1 MSAGVLGG
9 SALRMPASKLQG
21 RPLVSVVIPCYN
33 YKRFLAEAVGSV
45 LAQDEVELDV
55 VIVDD
60 ASTDGSG
67 TLAVELASA
76 DPRIRTVLHP
86 ENRGHIATYND
97 GLAQVLGEYVV
108 LLSADDLLAPGSL
121 GRATALMEKHG
132 DVGLVYGY
140 AEEFSDE
147 APPSPSTRSTWSVWS
162 GEQWLGHLC
171 RRGANIIVNPE
182 AVVRRSVMDALVGYR
197 SDMPH
202 AADMELWMR
211 AASLG
216 SVGRINGPVQAFYRV
231 HGHNMHLTDF
241 SSTLDDIR
249 ARRDVFDALAS
260 LPGPTLSRPR
270 QLARAAR
277 RAIAV
282 EAVRAAVLLADTRQD
297 GPSRAAELAHFAL
310 ETDAS
315 VTRSATWKAYLR
327 RRDGRSFPGE
337 RAISSIADRWRW
349 SLRWRRWRRTGI

>member
-1 MSAGVLGG
+1 MQPG
-9 SALRMPASKLQG
+9 KLQN
-21 RPLVSVVIPCYN
+21 RPKVSVVVPCYN
-33 YKRFLAEAVGSV
+33 YERYLADAVASV
-45 LAQDEVELDV
+45 LTQEDVDVEVI
-55 VIVDD
+55 IVDD
-60 ASTDGSG
+60 ASADGSPQ
-67 TLAVELASA
+67 LALALAEA
-76 DPRIRTVLHP
+76 DTRVQAVLHP
-86 ENRGHIATYND
+86 QNMGHIATYND
-97 GLAQVLGEYVV
+97 GLSRVTGDYVV
-108 LLSADDLLAPGSL
+108 LLSADDLLAPDALARS
-121 GRATALMEKHG
+121 TALMEQHPE
-132 DVGLVYGY
+132 VGLVYGY
-140 AEEFSDE
+140 AEEFSDVP
-147 APPSPSTRSTWSVWS
+147 PPSPSTRSTWSVWS

-202 AADMELWMR
+202 AADMDLWMR

-260 LPGPTLSRPR
+260 LPGPALSRPR

-297 GPSRAAELAHFAL
+297 GPSRAAELADFAL

-315 VTRSATWKAYLR
+315 VTRSAKWKAYLR
-327 RRDGRSFPGE
+327 HRDGRSFPGE
-337 RAISSIADRWRW
+337 RAISSFADHWRW